1 MPIERAVIN
10 SSPLILLSK
19 CNLLEILPKLFSE
32 IFIPENVFDEIIAGD
47 DDASVNVHKLIGDWL
62 TLISVTP
69 AEDVVSWNLGD
80 GETGVLSYAFVKRPN
95 CFALLD
101 DRAARRCAETL
112 EFRHSELPGF
122 LLSQKGGLL
131 SVLSGRNLIHWNKP
145 AFTSPTKFD
154 TSSWNRQ
161 ARLTKS
167 PRECKAALWVNKGR
181 Q

>member
-112 EFRHSELPGF
+112 EIPTLGTA
-122 LLSQKGGLL
+122 GLL
-131 SVLSGRNLIHWNKP
+131 VVAKRRAVISFVRPKLNSLEQAGLYLSDEIRHLILE
-145 AFTSPTKFD
+145 
-154 TSSWNRQ
+154 Q
-161 ARLTKS
+161 AG
-167 PRECKAALWVNKGR
+167 EAN
-181 Q
+181 